1 MIAKEK
7 RGKDQNHC
15 LGWWTNLNREL
26 SHWDC
31 GSVSGDF
38 SILHKLI
45 IFAFGFSS
53 ASPRDRNSWL
63 D

>member
-15 LGWWTNLNREL
+15 LGWWADLNREL

-38 SILHKLI
+38 SILHKLVSV
-45 IFAFGFSS
+45 FFRLFFFF
-53 ASPRDRNSWL
+53 
-63 D
+63 